1 MARTAARAR
10 FVSGGSDM
18 SLASRTASIQ
28 ASSFVVTML
37 PKISAISLAVVALLL
52 LPECEEPA
60 VPGVHVEGAGK
71 CRDAVE
77 GQLALAGLDHR
88 KHVGVHQARLAG
100 DLRLVLR
107 GCELHDAV
115 ANKRGKAA
123 MAVGA
128 KLRHGAILLRNNS
141 FRAVSS
147 VIATGLMG

>member
-88 KHVGVHQARLAG
+88 KHVGVRQARLAG
-100 DLRLVLR
+100 DLRLVLH
-107 GCELHDAV
+107 GDELRDAV
-115 ANKRGKAA
+115 AEERGKAA
-123 MAVGA
+123 VAVGPE
-128 KLRHGAILLRNNS
+128 LGHGAILLRDNS
-141 FRAVSS
+141 FLLLTYV
-147 VIATGLMG
+147 